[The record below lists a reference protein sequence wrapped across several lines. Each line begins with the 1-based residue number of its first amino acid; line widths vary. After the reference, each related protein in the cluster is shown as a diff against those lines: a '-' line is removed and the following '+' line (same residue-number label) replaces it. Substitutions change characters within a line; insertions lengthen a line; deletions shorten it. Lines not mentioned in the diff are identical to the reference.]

1 MAKYPFETIEPKWQ
15 RYWDEHGT
23 FHAAEDPAYPKE
35 RRRYVLDM
43 FPYPSSQG
51 LHVGHPEGY
60 TATDIYCRY
69 LRAAGSNVLH
79 PMGFDAFGLPAENY
93 AIKTGTHPAVTTAAN
108 INKFREQIKSF
119 GFSYDWEREVDTS
132 QEDYYRW
139 TQWIFLKLF
148 ERGLAYEAESPIN
161 FCPSCKTGL
170 ANEEV
175 KDGLCERCGSKVT
188 RKRIRQWILKITAY
202 AEQLLAGLDGLDWP
216 EPVKLMQRNWI
227 GRSEGANVVFALD
240 CECEIKGGT
249 GGSPATLEVYT
260 TRPDTLFG
268 VTYMVLAPEHPLV
281 AAITAPAQ
289 KAAVAAYLE
298 AAAKKSDLERTDLA
312 KEKTGVFTGAYA
324 VNPVNGEKVPVW
336 IADYVLVSY
345 GTGAIMAV
353 PAHDE
358 RDWEFAQTFGLPVK
372 QVVSPDKPV
381 IIEES
386 CIVVTTAYPGAGP
399 KTVEKS
405 LTSVLEAALANI
417 GGVNKITAES
427 KEQSSKIT
435 LAFDCGTNADTKM
448 NRVRENIDMVRAVL
462 PDGAGV
468 PMVILA
474 RAGEECAI
482 ESESSAQNAK
492 GGKSPP
498 SLQPASGGLPL
509 PPSTGASPRNAPGD
523 KGVTVAYGDSIN
535 SGEFSGLPTE
545 EAKETITA
553 MLEAKGLGR
562 KTVNYKLR
570 DWVFSRQRY
579 WGEPIPLVHCP
590 QCGVVPLPESE
601 LPLKLP
607 KVESYEPSG
616 TGESPLAK
624 IESWVNTTCPQC
636 GGPAK
641 RETNTMPQWAGSC
654 WYYLRY
660 LDPKN
665 SAEFA
670 SRAAI
675 DYWAPV
681 DLYVGGTEHAVLH
694 LLYSRFWHKVLYDI
708 GVVNTD
714 EPFQRLVNQGMILG
728 EDNQKMS
735 KSRGNVINPDDMIR
749 QYGADAVR
757 VYEMFMGPL
766 EVSKPWNT
774 AGLTGVSRLLERC
787 WDIGGRPV
795 TEEEASGPILKSLH
809 KTIKK
814 VTNDTAT
821 LNFNTA
827 ISAMMIY
834 SAELAKQPVIP
845 RTLWEPFVVMLAAY
859 APHLGEELWEKL
871 GHGTTVSKASWPA
884 WDEALAKDD
893 EVTIV
898 AQVQGKVR
906 DKFSTAAGTPKAD
919 LEKTAL
925 ALPGLQ
931 KWLEGKTVVKVITVP
946 DKLVNIVV
954 TE

>member
-1 MAKYPFETIEPKWQ
+1 
-15 RYWDEHGT
+15 
-23 FHAAEDPAYPKE
+23 
-35 RRRYVLDM
+35 
-43 FPYPSSQG
+43 
-51 LHVGHPEGY
+51 
-60 TATDIYCRY
+60 
-69 LRAAGSNVLH
+69 
-79 PMGFDAFGLPAENY
+79 MGFDAFGLPAENY

-240 CECEIKGGT
+240 CAIKSEN

-324 VNPVNGEKVPVW
+324 VNPVNGKKVPVW

-358 RDWEFAQTFGLPVK
+358 RDWEFAQTFDLPVK
-372 QVVSPDKPV
+372 QVVSTDKPV

-386 CIVVTTAYPGAGP
+386 VAG
-399 KTVEKS
+399 
-405 LTSVLEAALANI
+405 
-417 GGVNKITAES
+417 
-427 KEQSSKIT
+427 
-435 LAFDCGTNADTKM
+435 DT
-448 NRVRENIDMVRAVL
+448 
-462 PDGAGV
+462 
-468 PMVILA
+468 
-474 RAGEECAI
+474 
-482 ESESSAQNAK
+482 K
-492 GGKSPP
+492 GGKSRQLTLPTP

-509 PPSTGASPRNAPGD
+509 PPSTGVGTP
-523 KGVTVAYGDSIN
+523 VTPPAGSKQATSAYGYSIN

-545 EAKETITA
+545 EAKEKITA
-553 MLEAKGLGR
+553 MLEAKGLGK

-579 WGEPIPLVHCP
+579 WGEPIPLVHCA

-624 IESWVNTTCPQC
+624 IESWVNTTCPKC

-665 SAEFA
+665 SAECA

-795 TEEEASGPILKSLH
+795 TDDEATGPLLKSLH

-834 SAELAKQPVIP
+834 SAELAKQAVIP
-845 RTLWEPFVVMLAAY
+845 RPLWEPFVVMLAAY

-871 GHGTTVSKASWPA
+871 GHGTTVSKASWPT

-906 DKFSTAAGTPKAD
+906 DKFSAAAGTPKAD

-925 ALPGLQ
+925 ALPGIQ